1 MSSIFRIT
9 DPIPSD
15 HSIDKYEDIEYEP
28 VAGTNLN
35 SSGGDIRLTI
45 ETQDIFTLP
54 SESFLIIEGEL
65 KKHDNNRYG
74 DNDAISLT
82 NNGMMHLLKRIRYD
96 LSGQEIESL
105 VHPGQAT
112 TMLGLLKYPDDFSK
126 SKGLN
131 QLWCKDTTDTAVL
144 ADNKGFK
151 TIHDYIITNSRPR
164 GSFSLRIPLKHIF
177 GFCGDY
183 DKVVYGLKHNLT
195 LTRNDD
201 NDAIFKSNVVDGGG
215 NPVIVNGK
223 VVLSKISWFM
233 PHVTPADKDKMELYK
248 IIERKEKIPVG
259 YRMIQCDSASIP
271 QNSTSFSWRLS
282 VKSSPEVPRFIIV
295 GFQSGKSGD
304 QMQNPS
310 IFDNVSVTN
319 IYVMLNSIR
328 YPTTDYNI
336 VFVGQKFSR
345 VYGDAVEFRSKFFNM
360 DELVSNPNITPED
373 YRQLYP
379 LFLIDVSKQS
389 EKLKYSTTDIQIKM
403 HFSQGIAANTQT
415 YAVIISD
422 RLINFQSDGNKFSV
436 VFLKNNFF
444 YLSFFLVYKNE
455 C

>member
-1 MSSIFRIT
+1 MNSILRIT

-15 HSIDKYEDIEYEP
+15 NSIDRYEEIVYEP

-35 SSGGDIRLTI
+35 ASGQDIRLTI
-45 ETQDIFTLP
+45 ETQDIFTHP
-54 SESFLIIEGEL
+54 SESFLIIEGRLL
-65 KKHDNNRYG
+65 KADNNSYG
-74 DNDAISLT
+74 NNDLITQT
-82 NNGMMHLLKRIRYD
+82 NNGIMHLFKRIRYD

-105 VHPGQAT
+105 VHPGQTT

-131 QLWCKDTTDTAVL
+131 QLWYKDTTEN
-144 ADNKGFK
+144 ADDDNVGYLYRRY
-151 TIHDYIITNSRPR
+151 YIIRNSDPK
-164 GSFSLRIPLKHIF
+164 GSFRFRIPLKHIF
-177 GFCGDY
+177 GFCEDY

-201 NDAIFKSNVVDGGG
+201 NDAIFKSGAVDGGG
-215 NPVIVNGK
+215 NPVVNGK
-223 VVLSKISWFM
+223 VILSKVSWFM

-248 IIERKEKIPVG
+248 IIERKEKLPVG

-295 GFQSGKSGD
+295 GFQTAKSGS
-304 QMQNPS
+304 QVVNPS
-310 IFDNVSVTN
+310 LFDNVNVSN
-319 IYVMLNSIR
+319 IYAMLNSMR

-336 VFVGQKFSR
+336 SFLGQKFSR
-345 VYGDAVEFRSKFFNM
+345 AYGDAAEFRSKFFNM
-360 DELVSNPNITPED
+360 DELISNPNINPTE
-373 YRQLYP
+373 YRNLYP
-379 LFLIDVSKQS
+379 LFLFDVSKQS

-403 HFSQGIAANTQT
+403 QFSAGIPLDTQA

-436 VFLKNNFF
+436 V
-444 YLSFFLVYKNE
+444 Y
-455 C
+455 